1 MKYIGLP
8 GKDKSKSINSV
19 PRKSKSNSGDKNRH
33 KKLKKSSKA
42 ATKPERKEKIKEVRL
57 YLHSYFFVIYNFI
70 LINND
75 VITKGNRV
83 FL

>member
-19 PRKSKSNSGDKNRH
+19 PRKSKSNPGDKNRH

-42 ATKPERKEKIKEVRL
+42 ATKPERKEKIKEVR
-57 YLHSYFFVIYNFI
+57 
-70 LINND
+70 
-75 VITKGNRV
+75 
-83 FL
+83 